1 MKRYYFV
8 CASAIF
14 IVFLFGFMFYRQ
26 YDKKIF
32 FGNLLYEEIDSRL
45 GVNKKTSTHVIF
57 NSIKEFTRKGYT
69 ENDAIVFL
77 TFLLLMNSEVGIAD
91 IALLTSLDESFP
103 VSIKKKLQYRWNIAI
118 INSLQNRA
126 INRHIIRRF
135 LEGNALII
143 AKSNEQYHDWLS
155 RIHEIF
161 LLQNDKSFYKEIT
174 ALQKELD
181 YIRKNTE

>member
-1 MKRYYFV
+1 
-8 CASAIF
+8 
-14 IVFLFGFMFYRQ
+14 
-26 YDKKIF
+26 
-32 FGNLLYEEIDSRL
+32 
-45 GVNKKTSTHVIF
+45 
-57 NSIKEFTRKGYT
+57 
-69 ENDAIVFL
+69 
-77 TFLLLMNSEVGIAD
+77 MNSEVGIAD